1 MLGIKKEGS
10 QEHSPRS
17 RKKIKGWALN
27 LAWSDGT
34 EEILIDV
41 PDDVAENIDNYL
53 TEYESKNVDTLIDRP
68 IKKT

>member
-1 MLGIKKEGS
+1 MARKKKNEATVVA
-10 QEHSPRS
+10 SPRS
-17 RKKIKGWALN
+17 RKTITGWALN

-53 TEYESKNVDTLIDRP
+53 NEYESK
-68 IKKT
+68 K

>member
-10 QEHSPRS
+10 QEPSPRS
-17 RKKIKGWALN
+17 RKTIKGWALN

-41 PDDVAENIDNYL
+41 PDDVADNIDNYL
-53 TEYESKNVDTLIDRP
+53 TEYESKKYVDTITDRL
-68 IKKT
+68 TE

>member
-1 MLGIKKEGS
+1 MLGNKKEGS
-10 QEHSPRS
+10 QEPSPRS
-17 RKKIKGWALN
+17 RKTIKGWALN

-53 TEYESKNVDTLIDRP
+53 TEYESKKWYYP
-68 IKKT
+68 YW